1 MLRWTLVL
9 RCWPASCAAVWAA
22 AKATVSVACAAAHAD
37 FILSSW
43 VIWSMSSASAGGVVH
58 GGESAD
64 ESGEVVGGQRGLA
77 ARDLTDQHVFV
88 YIQLN
93 S

>member
-9 RCWPASCAAVWAA
+9 CCWPAGCAAVWVA
-22 AKATVSVACAAAHAD
+22 AKATVSVACAAAQ
-37 FILSSW
+37 
-43 VIWSMSSASAGGVVH
+43 AGFHSIQLGDLVDEFGVVH
-58 GGESAD
+58 GGESVD
-64 ESGEVVGGQRGLA
+64 QLGEVVRGQRGTA
-77 ARDLTDQHVFV
+77 ALDLTDQHVFD